1 MSHPARGLPSALNCF
16 HDSPVPLYRLQDTAG
31 DDLGLL
37 EHPSTTVEP
46 GDVVQLPDGRSVY
59 VIGRTETESEE
70 LWALLEVLVA
80 PTSPAIPT

>member
-1 MSHPARGLPSALNCF
+1 
-16 HDSPVPLYRLQDTAG
+16 
-31 DDLGLL
+31 
-37 EHPSTTVEP
+37 
-46 GDVVQLPDGRSVY
+46 VY